1 MSLCFFNHPAPT
13 ECYTYWHTRSLHD
26 ALRIS
31 RHGAVGAAIDG
42 KLARAVAQDRAASGF
57 EFVLRRDFAGG
68 RIFGEILDRADLALD
83 EIGER
88 RTRGE
93 GLAAGIEQVGIA
105 RRGVGD
111 ERRPEERRVGK
122 ECVSTGRS
130 RWWP

>member
-93 GLAAGIEQVGIA
+93 GL
-105 RRGVGD
+105 RS
-111 ERRPEERRVGK
+111 EEHTSELQSLMRISYAVFCLK
-122 ECVSTGRS
+122 KQILTQTTTQ
-130 RWWP
+130 